1 MSLPKIKSLSEINSI
16 IVESEESSIKKIARK
31 SCSDSVSQHIGEISK
46 KLGLE
51 SQSEIDSQ
59 LECEKKILKPVKP
72 NTEKITVPEFH
83 GLRNS
88 FKIIPSYYMK
98 NGNLMHIDFYEII
111 MDDIRNNREL
121 NEFQLKYIEESCDEN
136 QKLEIIK
143 LYNECYKV
151 LISLMLD

>member
-16 IVESEESSIKKIARK
+16 IVESEESSIKKIKSK
-31 SCSDSVSQHIGEISK
+31 SCSDSIRQHIGDISK
-46 KLGLE
+46 NLGLE
-51 SQSEIDSQ
+51 SESEINSQ
-59 LECEKKILKPVKP
+59 LESEKKILNPVKP
-72 NTEKITVPEFH
+72 NTEKITVPEVH

-98 NGNLMHIDFYEII
+98 NENLLHIDFYEVI

-121 NEFQLKYIEESCDEN
+121 NENQIKYIEESCNEN

-143 LYNECYKV
+143 LYNKCCK
-151 LISLMLD
+151 LIVSLILD